1 MGGCHLVSF
10 SPTNRPEVRAAGPWC
25 TSARLAPGQRG
36 RDRRALRSP
45 PDTRRNPR
53 LVDAGGMGIGCK
65 VGAANV
71 ALGAGCGYVFKKEEI
86 NGAL

>member
-1 MGGCHLVSF
+1 
-10 SPTNRPEVRAAGPWC
+10 
-25 TSARLAPGQRG
+25 
-36 RDRRALRSP
+36 
-45 PDTRRNPR
+45 
-53 LVDAGGMGIGCK
+53 VDAGGMGIGCK